1 MRKIFFIITITIIT
15 IMSLFGCST
24 DIETRTDIE
33 PLKNHLPELSIINSY
48 WYGDVKKDVFSGV
61 GPCTYEIYGVASIGS
76 EYINE
81 IKTKYTWDQV
91 EDYYIFNLLSKLE
104 TRDYLDKEE
113 NYLRSEQFCNDIS
126 NTNVFDILVNFNNN
140 TIVFYA
146 EYTDF

>member
-1 MRKIFFIITITIIT
+1 MKKVFFIITIIIA
-15 IMSLFGCST
+15 IASMSGCST
-24 DIETRTDIE
+24 KLETRTDVE

-76 EYINE
+76 EFINE

-91 EDYYIFNLLSKLE
+91 EDYYIFNLVSKLE
-104 TRDYLDKEE
+104 TGDYLDKDE
-113 NYLRSEQFCNDIS
+113 NYLRSEQFCTDIS
-126 NTNVFDILVNFNNN
+126 NTNVFDILVDFNNN